1 MILSTLATCCQ
12 TAVLPWLFTFSLGSL
27 EETLPWEDSSA
38 AAPWNPSY
46 FPASVEGVTD
56 CRDSSLEIVPKIL
69 VILGFTYIIIALV
82 LKNGFD
88 YLIHLAYYTGA
99 IPFFLLVL
107 LISKSSTLTGSREGI
122 SYLMTLQWDKFWNFK
137 LWETALS

>member
-1 MILSTLATCCQ
+1 
-12 TAVLPWLFTFSLGSL
+12 
-27 EETLPWEDSSA
+27 
-38 AAPWNPSY
+38 
-46 FPASVEGVTD
+46 
-56 CRDSSLEIVPKIL
+56 VPKIL